1 MIIHGLAGGRGDSSK
16 LVKII
21 TITWTVLFF
30 PLRPLPS
37 PLDDNVYN
45 NISERLKLEGE
56 TEKMGVCTKER
67 KGVTAEVLRATP
79 CTNSLGGES
88 GEQKHEG
95 CGGRSACWKYAAVLK
110 TELMMMNLTLT
121 KSAPFLTK

>member
-16 LVKII
+16 LGNII

-56 TEKMGVCTKER
+56 TVK
-67 KGVTAEVLRATP
+67 L
-79 CTNSLGGES
+79 S
-88 GEQKHEG
+88 
-95 CGGRSACWKYAAVLK
+95 CGS
-110 TELMMMNLTLT
+110 
-121 KSAPFLTK
+121 

>member
-16 LVKII
+16 LGNII

-37 PLDDNVYN
+37 PLDDSVYY

-56 TEKMGVCTKER
+56 TENMGVCTKER
-67 KGVTAEVLRATP
+67 KGVTAEVLMATP
-79 CTNSLGGES
+79 CTNSLGGERRGLYVKLS
-88 GEQKHEG
+88 
-95 CGGRSACWKYAAVLK
+95 CGS
-110 TELMMMNLTLT
+110 
-121 KSAPFLTK
+121 